1 MLDQSVQGLGMWRF
15 ARWVLV
21 VLWLVAAGAAWWG
34 APREAGADQALSDIA
49 GHRVVAYQFGSQ
61 WRDDSPDRWFA
72 VPSLVSDTSDPAI
85 LAWRTP
91 DGRSHWT
98 EASGVAGVQE
108 QLRGMG
114 YRSANVLVLSTV
126 INGIGLLF
134 TLVFLGVLWAG
145 PAPVTA
151 TRWYWWWL
159 FVLVPFGLGLLYWA
173 FREVP
178 WERPEI
184 PAERRGGW
192 QGLVAA
198 ILVSVAVSLVLL
210 GLTWLFGTTAFP
222 DLLTP

>member
-1 MLDQSVQGLGMWRF
+1 MWRI

-34 APREAGADQALSDIA
+34 APRVTGNERALSDIA
-49 GHRVVAYQFGSQ
+49 AHRVVAYDFGSR
-61 WRDDSPDRWFA
+61 WRDESPDRWFA
-72 VPSLVSDTSDPAI
+72 VPDLVSDASNPAI
-85 LAWRTP
+85 FAWRTS
-91 DGRSHWT
+91 DGRAHWT
-98 EASGVAGVQE
+98 DVSDVRGFQE
-108 QLRGMG
+108 QLRGMA
-114 YRSANVLVLSTV
+114 YHSTNVLVLSTL

-134 TLVFLGVLWAG
+134 TLIFLAVLWAG

-159 FVLVPFGLGLLYWA
+159 FALVPFGLGLLYWA

-184 PAERRGGW
+184 PAERLGGW
-192 QGLVAA
+192 RGLGLAFVT
-198 ILVSVAVSLVLL
+198 SVVISLVLL
-210 GLTWLFGTTAFP
+210 GLTWLFGNNAFP